1 MSERIINFEGR
12 RIRVPVDATDDEVS
26 QILSSSAP
34 AAPAAP
40 GSPEGAAPVYPPT
53 AAPKQSLGD
62 YAAETGAIGLRQGR
76 GGLATILGAPVD
88 LTNAIMGSFLPQT
101 VTPGTVQQDQAAAQ
115 AATSA
120 DPGSPEGMVPVYPP
134 RPVSQGVPVS
144 KMPFMGAEMIDA
156 ILGSP
161 NRAIAAAT
169 GMDPNRAVE
178 GPQPRDAFQRVIGRI
193 GKEMGANVLPLA
205 GAIAGGARVGAQGA
219 RVMQNQG
226 VGSGILGKMF
236 EAGAVNPAGLAG
248 RETAYAGAAGLGAG
262 VANEYAGNPQNG
274 DNFWSDL
281 LGSLAGVFGANAAG
295 GIAKGSVGVGRAVLG
310 KEAFRTN
317 VAEQAVAEDIMANS
331 SRLQQ
336 QHAQRGSTDRV
347 DTTDLVRDLRRPSAA
362 EEAVPGFRANIAD
375 RAQDPGLDTFALNRE
390 GGAPGAARNRRIENK
405 EAIDDRMTQLDPSGD
420 PAQFRAA
427 LESNRASRIAA
438 AEAEAEQARQAF
450 EAASREVMPGM
461 ADATARGSS
470 VRAALADA
478 YAAAQEK
485 VRQAYAPINEAT
497 VEVDIAPLADRFAAT
512 RDALPLNDRQ
522 RFLPSEA
529 GVPEQ
534 LTTAAQPA
542 QASTI
547 LGPDGAPIMRPEVPA
562 SGRVPFNQVTSI
574 RGGLTDDVR
583 AARAAPGQAQKAR
596 VTDQFRQQTDE
607 FIDEAVP
614 PELRSQYD
622 AARETRRDVADRF
635 ERPGTGMQQSL
646 QTRDGGGY
654 QLDDS
659 AVARTFTPTDQ
670 GNVTDFRAAIKEAGT
685 DPRLRSGL
693 ADEVL
698 SQAQRSGVINDQQ
711 ALNKF
716 LNDRNIVL
724 SEFPELRQKLGAAGA
739 ARGAAD
745 ATGKAADTTRR
756 DLTTPSRSP
765 EAKYLQYGDEAT
777 VDAVR
782 AITTSPTPGAAM
794 KQLIESAGGTPE
806 ARKNA
811 RAALWEV
818 VKQQRNDGKTGP
830 EWSGRKLRAMFD
842 DPKTLAAAKEAW
854 ADDPEDLANIRK
866 VFDALAKSERST
878 GSQVPGTS
886 GTGGQLLSS
895 GFDARSISSSI
906 RSVNQG
912 RSSPISEFLYQAQ
925 GKLRQMSAKAQ
936 KGAIDDLTN
945 RVINNPGLAA
955 DLLEKYN
962 PVDFAAKGRM
972 ISQKYGLRTSAFFN
986 ALDEDSDPDAD
997 VKRAITRPSD
1007 AR

>member
-12 RIRVPVDATDDEVS
+12 RIRVPVDATDAEVS

-53 AAPKQSLGD
+53 PPPKQSLGD
-62 YAAETGAIGLRQGR
+62 YAAETGAIGLREGR
-76 GGLATILGAPVD
+76 RGLATLLGAPVD
-88 LTNAIMGSFLPQT
+88 LTNAIMGAFLPQT

-120 DPGSPEGMVPVYPP
+120 APGSPEGMVPVYPP
-134 RPVSQGVPVS
+134 RPVSQGAPVS
-144 KMPFMGAEMIDA
+144 KMPFMGSEMIDA

-169 GMDPNRAVE
+169 GMDPNRASE
-178 GPQPRDAFQRVIGRI
+178 GPQPRDAFQRVVGRI
-193 GKEMGANVLPLA
+193 GKEMGSSVLPLF

-262 VANEYAGNPQNG
+262 LANEYAGNPQNG
-274 DNFWSDL
+274 DNFWSDF
-281 LGSLAGVFGANAAG
+281 LGSLAGVVGANVAG
-295 GIAKGSVGVGRAVLG
+295 GIAKGGVGVGRAVMG

-317 VAEQAVAEDIMANS
+317 VAEQAVAEDVMANS
-331 SRLQQ
+331 ARLQQ
-336 QHAQRGSTDRV
+336 QYAQRGSPSLV

-362 EEAVPGFRANIAD
+362 EEAIPGFRANIAD
-375 RAQDPGLDTFALNRE
+375 RAQDPALDTFAQNRE
-390 GGAPGAARNRRIENK
+390 GLAPGAARNRRIANK
-405 EAIDDRMTQLDPSGD
+405 DAIDDRMTQMDPSGD

-427 LESNRASRIAA
+427 LETNRASRIAA
-438 AEAEAEQARQAF
+438 ADETVQQAQSRFDEAVRAIEPVNANPEARGAVIRSGVDNAERAARNVEQAAYRDFNGAVEPAPVAEAFQRVADNIPQAYRPLVADIQDALSIPSN
-450 EAASREVMPGM
+450 ATGPLDMREVVALRSRLTTAQRNAGSGPQPDSNRARVIGDFVD
-461 ADATARGSS
+461 ALDDATARGLPAESLS
-470 VRAALADA
+470 RWEQARAISRDVNERFNRPNDPLAAVISRREGRPDVPDSGVGQRFVQPDRGQASNINRVLAETDLTSQGAPVFGALQDELRADA
-478 YAAAQEK
+478 LRRGVTKKPENADSF
-485 VRQAYAPINEAT
+485 VRDYSTA
-497 VEVDIAPLADRFAAT
+497 ADR
-512 RDALPLNDRQ
+512 L
-522 RFLPSEA
+522 
-529 GVPEQ
+529 GVRSDIEQ
-534 LTTAAQPA
+534 VGQT
-542 QASTI
+542 
-547 LGPDGAPIMRPEVPA
+547 
-562 SGRVPFNQVTSI
+562 GRV
-574 RGGLTDDVR
+574 
-583 AARAAPGQAQKAR
+583 
-596 VTDQFRQQTDE
+596 
-607 FIDEAVP
+607 
-614 PELRSQYD
+614 
-622 AARETRRDVADRF
+622 AREA
-635 ERPGTGMQQSL
+635 ER
-646 QTRDGGGY
+646 
-654 QLDDS
+654 
-659 AVARTFTPTDQ
+659 V
-670 GNVTDFRAAIKEAGT
+670 
-685 DPRLRSGL
+685 
-693 ADEVL
+693 
-698 SQAQRSGVINDQQ
+698 
-711 ALNKF
+711 
-716 LNDRNIVL
+716 
-724 SEFPELRQKLGAAGA
+724 
-739 ARGAAD
+739 
-745 ATGKAADTTRR
+745 ADTTRR
-756 DLTTPSRSP
+756 DLTTPARSP

-782 AITTSPTPGAAM
+782 AVTTSPTAREDM
-794 KQLIESAGGTPE
+794 RRLIESAGGTPE

-818 VKQQRNDGKTGP
+818 VKTQRNDGKTGP

-866 VFDALAKSERST
+866 VLDALAKSERST

-912 RSSPISEFLYQAQ
+912 RSSPMSEFLYQAQ

-945 RVINNPGLAA
+945 KVINNPGLAA

-986 ALDEDSDPDAD
+986 ALDEDNDPDAD